1 MFGGVF
7 IGVILDLPC
16 FSRSQRAKL
25 GWCILFSLTFIVW
38 GGGYA
43 FQKWADGIHKVGW
56 LDFSEAGVCKFAI
69 FVVIDIYCAHES
81 SKSLALVSYISS
93 TGFMTL
99 ASRACVI
106 GQWVP

>member
-7 IGVILDLPC
+7 IGVMLDLPC

-25 GWCILFSLTFIVW
+25 GWGIIFSLTFIIW

-43 FQKWADGIHKVGW
+43 FQKWSDTIHKVGW
-56 LDFSEAGVCKFAI
+56 LDFSEAGLCELI
-69 FVVIDIYCAHES
+69 IHGYICYAHKNV
-81 SKSLALVSYISS
+81 KSLALASCISS
-93 TGFMTL
+93 TGFMML
-99 ASRACVI
+99 ASKASVI